1 MKKNGKY
8 DTKTYIERD
17 ISWMYF
23 NQRILLEAEKTSVP
37 LLERL
42 NFLGIYSNNL
52 DEFFRV
58 RVATLNRIIEY
69 KGKAIQQEKAITI
82 NTFKTI
88 NRLNICY
95 STEFED
101 TFHIIDE
108 SLKQNNI
115 WLLNEKELNPEQ
127 KNFICHL
134 YHNRLNGSTTP
145 LFISTFQQLDE
156 QPDDAIYLAVLLNS
170 KKNPASA
177 RTKITYAFIE
187 LPVKEYGR
195 FLRLPDADGK
205 TCLIFLDDAV
215 RFCLPFIFEGTPFC
229 GFEAYTFKFTKDA
242 EMELDTDLRNS
253 VMQKIA
259 KGVKSRKKG
268 EPIRLVYDACMPANM
283 LKHIAR
289 MLNIDKW
296 DTQVAGGRY
305 HNMKDLMKFPD
316 CNRRDLKYKPLLPIF
331 KPEFT
336 SSDSLLEIIR
346 QKDRFLHYPY
356 HSFSSFLRVLREAAI
371 SQDVTTIKM
380 TLYRLAKDS
389 KVVQTLISAA
399 RNGKK
404 VTVVIELLARFDEAS
419 NISWSKQMQDAGIR
433 VIFGVEGLKV
443 HSKLLFIGSKKG
455 DIACISTGNF
465 HEGNAAQYTDVT
477 LFTDRKKLVQEVN
490 AVFTF
495 IEKPYVPVHF
505 RELLVSPNDM
515 RKQLIQR
522 INREIKNAKTGK
534 TAYILGKVNHIT
546 DKIIIEKLYEAST
559 AGVKIDLLVRGNCS
573 VVTGLAGIS
582 ENIRINGIID
592 RYLEHSRIFIFAN
605 GGRETYILG
614 SADWMPRNF
623 DNRIEVMTPVY
634 DKNIQAELKRIVEY
648 GLRDTYQGRIVD
660 GSGRNL
666 PWILSS
672 GEPLRSQTALYEYYS
687 EQAGPQNK
695 QCQF

>member
-1 MKKNGKY
+1 M
-8 DTKTYIERD
+8 
-17 ISWMYF
+17 
-23 NQRILLEAEKTSVP
+23 
-37 LLERL
+37 
-42 NFLGIYSNNL
+42 
-52 DEFFRV
+52 
-58 RVATLNRIIEY
+58 
-69 KGKAIQQEKAITI
+69 
-82 NTFKTI
+82 
-88 NRLNICY
+88 
-95 STEFED
+95 
-101 TFHIIDE
+101 
-108 SLKQNNI
+108 
-115 WLLNEKELNPEQ
+115 
-127 KNFICHL
+127 
-134 YHNRLNGSTTP
+134 
-145 LFISTFQQLDE
+145 
-156 QPDDAIYLAVLLNS
+156 NS